1 MGLITCPKCGARV
14 IDTSSGCTKC
24 GAFLGENGV
33 SMTLSCNCTHPSTV
47 EVKNVKIDLFSI
59 FRKKKANSN

>member
-1 MGLITCPKCGARV
+1 MVLITCPKCGARV

-33 SMTLSCNCTHPSTV
+33 SMTLSSNCTHPSTV
-47 EVKNVKIDLFSI
+47 EVKNVKFDLFSI
-59 FRKKKANSN
+59 FKKARKQ